1 MNNTNMEK
9 LAKNINMYHFTVRT
23 IGSIIF
29 YVSLILAIILPTT
42 FYGESIIKLLVIILL
57 SIITLLLGIYNFIL
71 PFFIF
76 KLYGYR
82 IDEFSVVIKR
92 GVIFRKNIIVPI
104 KRIQHIEKF
113 QGPIQM
119 LYKLSTIIIYTAG
132 SNAMI
137 IGVPQENTDQIIS
150 EIKSGLQNYLDSDEV
165 IEDEA

>member
-1 MNNTNMEK
+1 
-9 LAKNINMYHFTVRT
+9 
-23 IGSIIF
+23 
-29 YVSLILAIILPTT
+29 
-42 FYGESIIKLLVIILL
+42 
-57 SIITLLLGIYNFIL
+57 
-71 PFFIF
+71 
-76 KLYGYR
+76 
-82 IDEFSVVIKR
+82 VIKR

-132 SNAMI
+132 SKAGI